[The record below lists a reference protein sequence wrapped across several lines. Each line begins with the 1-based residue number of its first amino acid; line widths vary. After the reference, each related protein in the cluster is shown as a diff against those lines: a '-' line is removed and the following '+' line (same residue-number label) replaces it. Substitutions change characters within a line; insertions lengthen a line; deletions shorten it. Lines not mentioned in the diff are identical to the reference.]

1 MARHLPPLNAL
12 RFFEAAARHRSFIRA
27 AEELHVTPAAVSQQI
42 KLLEDHLGVTL
53 FRRGKTL
60 VLNEAAAD
68 ALHHVSDAFDQLE
81 RSMLRVR
88 SGSIAGPLVISAPP
102 VFAARWLIPRMAD
115 FYTRYPDVEVQ
126 LRASR
131 RIVDFSMEEVDVA
144 IRFGN
149 FQQPGLSAET
159 LMPEMIVPVAVPEVA
174 AAIRKPADFVHANL
188 IEDDWHIT
196 RSSIP
201 DWKTWLVSLGI
212 VETPS
217 HIRRF
222 GDSDLAIQ
230 AALNGLGVTLIWH
243 SLVMNDLKAGRLKR
257 IRDYSIPTDFTFQLV
272 MPKSKAMLNKVAA
285 FRAWLFEQ
293 AADRT
298 RRKRSGKAG

>member
-53 FRRGKTL
+53 FKRGKTL

-102 VFAARWLIPRMAD
+102 VFAARWLIPRLED
-115 FYTRYPDVEVQ
+115 FYARYPDVEIH
-126 LRASR
+126 LHATR
-131 RIVDFSMEEVDVA
+131 RVVDFSMEEVDVA
-144 IRFGN
+144 IRFGSSP
-149 FQQPGLSAET
+149 QPGLSVET
-159 LMPEMIVPVAVPEVA
+159 LMPEMIVPVAAPAIAVA
-174 AAIRKPADFVHANL
+174 IKTPADFWRANL
-188 IEDDWHIT
+188 IEDDWHVM
-196 RSSIP
+196 RSTIP
-201 DWKTWLVSLGI
+201 DWKTWLASLGI
-212 VETPS
+212 VQTPLN
-217 HIRRF
+217 IRRF

-230 AALNGLGVTLIWH
+230 GALNGLGVALIWH
-243 SLVMNDLKAGRLKR
+243 SLVMDDVKAGRLAR
-257 IRDYSIPTDFTFQLV
+257 VLDYSIPTDFSFQLV
-272 MPKSKAMLNKVAA
+272 MPKNKTMLSKVAA

-293 AADRT
+293 LTDR
-298 RRKRSGKAG
+298 RL